1 MRKWRKGEPMIKS
14 FICKKEENLDEK
26 NKVQSKI
33 TEMINKKEEN
43 NIKISKR
50 KLVITRNLNP
60 YISNNDYLKNIS
72 IQDKYLRPLDSNI
85 QIIEQG

>member
-33 TEMINKKEEN
+33 AEAHPMSALAKEMGTRSTKQIKTEQVVKKHRARQNAKNK
-43 NIKISKR
+43 
-50 KLVITRNLNP
+50 
-60 YISNNDYLKNIS
+60 
-72 IQDKYLRPLDSNI
+72 
-85 QIIEQG
+85 